1 MSNISLGIHMGHDRS
16 VSVVVDG
23 NLVGCLATE
32 RIDRIKHSKSSVIP
46 FKTIDTL
53 LGYLNIDV
61 HTIKYV
67 GITYVSVE
75 INNLTKYYEDQL

>member
-46 FKTIDTL
+46 FKLLILYWVILTL
-53 LGYLNIDV
+53 MSI
-61 HTIKYV
+61 
-67 GITYVSVE
+67 
-75 INNLTKYYEDQL
+75 Q